1 MLCTVSRFPPI
12 CLHTFHILHIT
23 ISVYTSHRP
32 VCPYHIHGSMYVYIH
47 FTLYLYIYFTK
58 LTAHITFI
66 DVYMHIILHLL
77 ISCTHCPQFDCCI
90 ATSSDQTIA
99 CLLPLQIDNWLIK
112 VIRGQ
117 QLLLIDVTFS
127 GEVRRRPP
135 RGQLCKN
142 MKSCGI
148 DSFAIRAWLSHILLS
163 FVRVWQNWSIEGAR
177 VWVQICTAEIFM
189 AMQKILLPKWKPY
202 IFLLH
207 NNALRIA

>member
-1 MLCTVSRFPPI
+1 MDRS
-12 CLHTFHILHIT
+12 LHRHLTAQSTHITFIDRCMFTYISHFTYYNFGLHISPPSLP
-23 ISVYTSHRP
+23 ISHSW
-32 VCPYHIHGSMYVYIH
+32 IYVYIY

-117 QLLLIDVTFS
+117 QLLMIDVTFS
-127 GEVRRRPP
+127 GELGAQAPTGTVVQKYGNP
-135 RGQLCKN
+135 R
-142 MKSCGI
+142 
-148 DSFAIRAWLSHILLS
+148 
-163 FVRVWQNWSIEGAR
+163 
-177 VWVQICTAEIFM
+177 
-189 AMQKILLPKWKPY
+189 Y
-202 IFLLH
+202 
-207 NNALRIA
+207 